1 MRSRGDAS
9 PPLRPPRWWAAVVGL
24 LVDAGAVLRVVNPL
38 LSQRILNNALV
49 RPYGLNLGLLLV
61 LVLFMIAVALVSGMR
76 GVIQAI
82 QTKAL
87 GQLVL
92 LPLCEQC
99 ARYLECVDH

>member
-82 QTKAL
+82 QTKSARTTCAAPAL
-87 GQLVL
+87 
-92 LPLCEQC
+92 
-99 ARYLECVDH
+99 